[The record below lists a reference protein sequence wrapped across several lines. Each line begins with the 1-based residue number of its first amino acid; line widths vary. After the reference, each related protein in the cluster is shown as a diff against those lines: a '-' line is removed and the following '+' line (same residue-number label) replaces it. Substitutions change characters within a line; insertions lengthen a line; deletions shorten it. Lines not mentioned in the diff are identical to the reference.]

1 MFGIL
6 KTLVAGST
14 ARAEDRLKDVYA
26 IELIDQKIREAQ
38 GSLKAAKATLAA
50 LIQRQ
55 RAETRQI
62 EALQTRITDLTARA
76 TEALAADR
84 EDLAQEAAQAI
95 AHMENELT
103 LRRDT
108 QNGLDAKVLRL
119 RQSIEN
125 ANRRIIDLK
134 QGAVMARAVR
144 REQDSQARLNA
155 TIADQSSFEDAE
167 DLISRVLSRDDP
179 FEQGEILKEIDDGL
193 NHGSIGDKMAAS
205 GFGPATKTT
214 AADVLARLRK

>member
-62 EALQTRITDLTARA
+62 EALQTRITDLTTRA
-76 TEALAADR
+76 TDALAADR